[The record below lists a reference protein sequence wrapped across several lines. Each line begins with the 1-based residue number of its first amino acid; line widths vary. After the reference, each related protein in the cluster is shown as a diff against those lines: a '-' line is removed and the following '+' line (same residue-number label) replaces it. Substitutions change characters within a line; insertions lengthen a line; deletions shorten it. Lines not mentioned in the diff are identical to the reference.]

1 MVPLLQTRRFY
12 KQSYFDF
19 SLVGC
24 QLVKCE
30 ERASSNGTIVAGLPD
45 GVSKTEEAR
54 AQSAPE
60 AIDEMSGL
68 PYYITTKLDG
78 TSVTM
83 FRIDGRF
90 GVCGHNFEYAD
101 DGKCSFW
108 AWAHENGLEQ
118 RLIDASIDDVVIQG
132 GILRC
137 RHPAQSAQA
146 TTARLVRVYRA
157 RYCRR

>member
-1 MVPLLQTRRFY
+1 M
-12 KQSYFDF
+12 
-19 SLVGC
+19 
-24 QLVKCE
+24 VKCE

-108 AWAHENGLEQ
+108 VWAHENGLEQ

-137 RHPAQSAQA
+137 RHPVQSA
-146 TTARLVRVYRA
+146 
-157 RYCRR
+157 